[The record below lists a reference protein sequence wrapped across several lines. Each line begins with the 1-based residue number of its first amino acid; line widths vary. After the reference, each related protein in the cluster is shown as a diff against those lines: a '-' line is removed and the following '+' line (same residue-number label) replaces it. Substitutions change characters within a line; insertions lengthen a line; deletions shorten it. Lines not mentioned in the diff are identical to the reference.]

1 MTIEKMVDFLL
12 NEIFPKFTTYRIQLS
27 AILIGIVLTCT
38 LSTTV
43 PTKINEFFTINA
55 ENQLSK
61 NRFIA
66 DLAKDDNEIDAMM
79 HLQSIDI
86 VDNIIIR
93 NQNLAQRSYNFFF
106 YVFLFATGLI
116 FWGVWAMGDIH
127 LKNKVQLKKDKNLRG
142 YPQY

>member
-1 MTIEKMVDFLL
+1 MTLEKMVDFLL

-27 AILIGIVLTCT
+27 AILIGIVLNCT

-43 PTKINEFFTINA
+43 PTKLNEFFTINA

-86 VDNIIIR
+86 IDNVIIR
-93 NQNLAQRSYNFFF
+93 NQNLAQRNYNFFF

-116 FWGVWAMGDIH
+116 FWGVWAMGNTH